1 MSFPI
6 LLHIVCHPGRSGRS
20 QAEAR
25 SFSTPPA
32 AVSTYQVPDSCP
44 SSLNFD
50 GVYEQGLGWGA
61 SAIIGGYQPKM
72 WCSDTSMWS
81 MILNPNYG
89 SSNGYAQI
97 GYLRSTLEGSNDTV
111 NEYFTEYTD
120 TSGPPNFQLD
130 GIDVSNWGGSSD
142 TFVVYYDSSTSL
154 IRFLIDGNEQ
164 LNVRLHWSA
173 TQMQWFNETHSSNDQ
188 VLGGY
193 NHHSI
198 FDQVQYLRNGAWH
211 TINAQNDNSNDN
223 PNGGISTTTGGRF
236 WVWDKRVS

>member
-1 MSFPI
+1 MKFSSSSEEVISFSQEQR
-6 LLHIVCHPGRSGRS
+6 LLLIIVLLLSAFTVGRS

-120 TSGPPNFQLD
+120 TSGPPQL
-130 GIDVSNWGGSSD
+130 
-142 TFVVYYDSSTSL
+142 
-154 IRFLIDGNEQ
+154 
-164 LNVRLHWSA
+164 SA
-173 TQMQWFNETHSSNDQ
+173 
-188 VLGGY
+188 
-193 NHHSI
+193 
-198 FDQVQYLRNGAWH
+198 
-211 TINAQNDNSNDN
+211 
-223 PNGGISTTTGGRF
+223 
-236 WVWDKRVS
+236 